1 MTEAGLRLGHCRIKA
16 CAGSHCALCPYGLPY
31 AFILSQTDLFSHPA
45 TRSRRSRST
54 SWTSLDTAHGRC
66 PTAVCAQAGFQKR
79 GGGAGLPSLSKRR
92 ANSPP
97 PSTAQLPGYCPRPG
111 RHLLWVISICMA
123 IITAFGKKIPLS
135 KKPCRVAN
143 AGTELEAAT
152 PPSSRLLPIMQELPV
167 PPPLPWPQKSTAAP
181 AGSFGQPGP
190 PQPASCLREGALR
203 KGWPCLCMLQ
213 GSQGIQSTR

>member
-1 MTEAGLRLGHCRIKA
+1 MAGAQQLFQHHRLG
-16 CAGSHCALCPYGLPY
+16 
-31 AFILSQTDLFSHPA
+31 
-45 TRSRRSRST
+45 SRKEGG
-54 SWTSLDTAHGRC
+54 WWL
-66 PTAVCAQAGFQKR
+66 QA
-79 GGGAGLPSLSKRR
+79 PSKRR

-181 AGSFGQPGP
+181 AGSLGQPGP
-190 PQPASCLREGALR
+190 PQRPPASERG
-203 KGWPCLCMLQ
+203 P
-213 GSQGIQSTR
+213 

>member
-1 MTEAGLRLGHCRIKA
+1 MSL
-16 CAGSHCALCPYGLPY
+16 
-31 AFILSQTDLFSHPA
+31 
-45 TRSRRSRST
+45 
-54 SWTSLDTAHGRC
+54 WTSLCIYSFTDRSFLSPGHKIPEKQVHILDLSRHCTRQVPNSCLCTGWVPEKGR
-66 PTAVCAQAGFQKR
+66 
-79 GGGAGLPSLSKRR
+79 GAGLPSLSKRR

-213 GSQGIQSTR
+213 GSQRIQSTR